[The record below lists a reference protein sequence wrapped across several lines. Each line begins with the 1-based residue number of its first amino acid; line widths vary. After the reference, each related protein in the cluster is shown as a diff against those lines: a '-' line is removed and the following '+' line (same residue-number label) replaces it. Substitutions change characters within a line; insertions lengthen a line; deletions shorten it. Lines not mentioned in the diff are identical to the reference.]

1 MIIETI
7 KKKWRALLLLAGS
20 IAFVIVIVVV
30 ALRMEAPPAPTAPIQ
45 ARLELAAGEV
55 TVTAGEMSE
64 PAVSGMAL
72 RGGTT
77 VKTAAGSRALV
88 RLPDGATTFLRGGTA
103 MALGAGSVS
112 LVEGEYWLDVPP
124 LDRAALEHR
133 IGEVSVSATDAGL
146 SLRVD
151 GDRAIIYVARG
162 MAIVTS
168 TGGRVEVNAGE
179 QASVAGA
186 APPGVEPVAF
196 WDDWTGGMADFDA
209 SSATPGAGTGT
220 IYGVDAG
227 APAGS
232 PAQPLQIKRQ
242 SVHATL
248 RDGLSET
255 RVDQTFFNPSSRPV
269 EGWYW
274 FVIPD
279 GASVSGFAL
288 ETNGQLVEGEFIE
301 KQEAS
306 QKYTTAK
313 ATGHSPAILE
323 WVDGRTY
330 RARIFPIPATG
341 TRRVVLRYLELSPVV
356 DGKMSY
362 VYPMGRGASARVGEF
377 SLTADLGDLGR
388 NMTIA
393 TLDDARIE
401 DGGKR
406 VTMRR
411 SGYTPRVDFQLEAR
425 IESEHPAL
433 RVSRFQTKG
442 EGADYIMARYTPEVA
457 WAEIATPRADVVVV
471 VDTSADGDEAARQLK
486 ATAAEAVLR
495 ALAAED
501 KFALASLD
509 VKPTVVHPEKELAE
523 AKDAE
528 IAKALERLA
537 EHSSGG
543 ATDLGALFDAALGR
557 VHGAEQPAVIYVG
570 DGLATSGEMQG
581 EQLIERLRR
590 AMGKSRARL
599 FTVAVGESADRA
611 LLGELA
617 RAGGGESFSVDQPS
631 QATSQALEL
640 VASVKVPTITDFE
653 LDLGAGLD
661 EPFANLT
668 GKVPRGTDVLLLA
681 RTHHDLPKEATVRGR
696 VGGEAFEKK
705 VRITEDESVLTAF
718 VPRLWAGAYV
728 KRLLGAAGGPDLER
742 GRIASLGVE
751 YGLVTPF
758 TSILALESEAAYRRM
773 GIERTRSPLRGVQ
786 LGALEGRME
795 ETIVAQLHPPTIGE
809 TVMGCDARGGSEDE
823 VAAAPVTEEPEEKPG
838 EYPAQKERADTPSP
852 QAAAPAAPAD
862 NEQGGLGV
870 RSKGDGVIEEAKR
883 PAPDAIG
890 FGAGAGK
897 RKDAPAKPMATSE
910 PAPEPEMDP
919 VTTGRKREPGF
930 LPHGIHDSDDDEAE
944 RDENRGGDLRRQRRD
959 GWTKPVLHTCSD
971 VARRPLAQRAILWVK
986 RLRTAQSAPDVIGRY
1001 ESARQA
1007 CELNDWRSEQV
1018 FLRLMERHVDGV
1030 GAVTAVLSHFRSR
1043 PQVQRFVAKL
1053 IVRRTVDEQV
1063 VFAVQRALFGSAV
1076 MWDDVDRKLMEIESP
1091 TERITKLREYV
1102 AREPDDPQGQ
1112 IRLVEQ
1118 LAAAGDLDQA
1128 LNLGRRLR
1136 ERGLLTLTI
1145 ARQLGD
1151 VLARAGLEQ
1160 EAVRTYSE
1168 IVEFDPDNRASRM
1181 LLGDIYLGHGW
1192 YEPAYRQYRTAAEA
1206 DESDPFAWL
1215 RLAAA
1220 ASGNGRV
1227 DEALRIERR
1236 VASAQGRPG
1245 ADDPRRWAR
1254 LHSAARVARLIA
1266 EPPKG
1271 KAPSKSSLERKLK
1284 ELQLFGGGTGTLTI
1298 VTWEDLR
1305 SDLVLLTKVDDV
1317 ATALGEITDASRVGL
1332 ASVLLSTDE
1341 LSRAAIVAQLRSLP
1355 RRDAI
1360 TLRRHDIAWDG
1371 KAFTVKLT
1379 RHELGS
1385 GESRVTL

>member
-7 KKKWRALLLLAGS
+7 KRKWRASLLLVSG
-20 IAFVIVIVVV
+20 IAFVVAIVIV
-30 ALRMEAPPAPTAPIQ
+30 ALRMKAPPAPTAPIQ

-103 MALGAGSVS
+103 MTLGDGTLS
-112 LVEGEYWLDVPP
+112 LLEGEYWLDVPP
-124 LDRAALEHR
+124 LERAALEHR

-146 SLRVD
+146 SLRVE
-151 GDRAIIYVARG
+151 GDEAVVYVARG

-168 TGGRVEVNAGE
+168 SAGRVEVNAGE
-179 QASVAGA
+179 QATVKGAGA
-186 APPGVEPVAF
+186 PGVEPVAF

-209 SSATPGAGTGT
+209 SSAIPGAGTGT

-255 RVDQTFFNPSSRPV
+255 QVDQTFFNPSSRPV

-274 FVIPD
+274 FVIPE

-301 KQEAS
+301 KQEAA

-356 DGKMSY
+356 DGKLSY

-377 SLTADLGDLGR
+377 SLTADLGELGQK
-388 NMTIA
+388 MTIA

-425 IESEHPAL
+425 IETEHPAL
-433 RVSRFQTKG
+433 RVSRFATKG

-457 WAEIATPRADVVVV
+457 WSKIPTPRADVVVV
-471 VDTSADGDEAARQLK
+471 VDTSADGDEASRQLK

-631 QATSQALEL
+631 EATSSALEL

-661 EPFANLT
+661 EPFENLT

-705 VRITEDESVLTAF
+705 VRINEDESVLTAF

-728 KRLLGAAGGPDLER
+728 KRLLGAAGGPDVER

-758 TSILALESEAAYRRM
+758 TSILALESEAAYGRM
-773 GIERTRSPLRGVQ
+773 GIERKRSPLRGVQ
-786 LGALEGRME
+786 LGALDGRME
-795 ETIVAQLHPPTIGE
+795 DTIVARLHPPLLGDT
-809 TVMGCDARGGSEDE
+809 TMGCDARSGSEDAPA
-823 VAAAPVTEEPEEKPG
+823 VAPATEPEEMPG
-838 EYPAQKERADTPSP
+838 HYPDNAQKEQADVPSP
-852 QAAAPAAPAD
+852 QVAATAAPAAPAVD
-862 NEQGGLGV
+862 QEGGLGM
-870 RSKGDGVIEEAKR
+870 RAKGDDGAAEEAKR
-883 PAPDAIG
+883 PMRAPVD
-890 FGAGAGK
+890 FGAGKSKA
-897 RKDAPAKPMATSE
+897 RPAAKPTE
-910 PAPEPEMDP
+910 APEPEDDSVAAGAKGEVDTLLP
-919 VTTGRKREPGF
+919 ATDETDNDAEGRE
-930 LPHGIHDSDDDEAE
+930 E
-944 RDENRGGDLRRQRRD
+944 RFVDQRRQRRD
-959 GWTKPVLHTCSD
+959 GWTRPVLHTCSD

-986 RLRTAQSAPDVIGRY
+986 RLRTAGSAPEVIQRY

-1018 FLRLMERHVDGV
+1018 FLRLMERHVDDGV
-1030 GAVTAVLSHFRSR
+1030 GAVTAVLQHFQSR

-1091 TERITKLREYV
+1091 ADRIAKLREYV

-1112 IRLVEQ
+1112 IRLVEH

-1168 IVEFDPDNRASRM
+1168 IVEFDPQSRASRM

-1192 YEPAYRQYRTAAEA
+1192 YEPAYRQYRTAAEG

-1220 ASGNGRV
+1220 AAGNGRV

-1271 KAPSKSSLERKLK
+1271 DAPSKSSLERKLK

-1305 SDLVLLTKVDDV
+1305 SDLMLLTKVDDV
-1317 ATALGEITDASRVGL
+1317 ATALGEVTDASRVGL
-1332 ASVLLSTDE
+1332 ASVLLSSDE
-1341 LSRAAIVAQLRSLP
+1341 LSRAELVAQLRSLP
-1355 RRDAI
+1355 RRDPI
-1360 TLRRHDIAWDG
+1360 TLVRHDIAWDG
-1371 KAFTVKLT
+1371 KAFTVKVT
-1379 RHELGS
+1379 RKELGS
-1385 GESRVTL
+1385 GETRVSL

>member
-7 KKKWRALLLLAGS
+7 KKKWRASLLLVGS
-20 IAFVIVIVVV
+20 IAFVVAIVIV
-30 ALRMEAPPAPTAPIQ
+30 ALRMKAPPAPTAPIQ

-55 TVTAGEMSE
+55 TVSAGDRSE

-72 RGGTT
+72 RGGST

-103 MALGAGSVS
+103 MALAGGTVS
-112 LVEGEYWLDVPP
+112 LLEGEYWLDVPP
-124 LDRAALEHR
+124 LERASLEHR
-133 IGEVSVSATDAGL
+133 IGETSVSATDAGL

-151 GDRAIIYVARG
+151 GDRAVIYVARG
-162 MAIVTS
+162 MAIITS
-168 TGGRVEVNAGE
+168 SGGRVEVNAGE
-179 QASVAGA
+179 QASVKGDEA
-186 APPGVEPVAF
+186 PGVEPVAF

-209 SSATPGAGTGT
+209 STAIPGAGTGT

-227 APAGS
+227 APPGT

-255 RVDQTFFNPSSRPV
+255 RVDQTFFNPSGRPV

-274 FVIPD
+274 FVIPE

-301 KQEAS
+301 RQQAA

-313 ATGHSPAILE
+313 TTGHSPAILE

-341 TRRVVLRYLELSPVV
+341 TRRVVLRYLELSPVI
-356 DGKMSY
+356 DGKLSY

-388 NMTIA
+388 KMTIA

-425 IESEHPAL
+425 IEAEQPAL
-433 RVSRFQTKG
+433 RVSRFGTKG
-442 EGADYIMARYTPEVA
+442 EGADYIMARYTPQVE
-457 WAEIATPRADVVVV
+457 WTKIATPRADVVVV

-501 KFALASLD
+501 AFALASLD
-509 VKPTVVHPEKELAE
+509 VKPTVVHPKEGLSE

-528 IAKALERLA
+528 IATALERLA

-631 QATSQALEL
+631 EATSQALEL

-661 EPFANLT
+661 EPFSNLT

-705 VRITEDESVLTAF
+705 VRIVKDESVLTAF
-718 VPRLWAGAYV
+718 VPRLWASAYV
-728 KRLLGAAGGPDLER
+728 KRLLGAAGGPDVER

-758 TSILALESEAAYRRM
+758 TSILALESEAAYGRM
-773 GIERTRSPLRGVQ
+773 GIERKRSPLRGVH

-795 ETIVAQLHPPTIGE
+795 DSIVASLHPPLLGG
-809 TVMGCDARGGSEDE
+809 TVMGCDSPLSGSDE
-823 VAAAPVTEEPEEKPG
+823 APAMAPAGEEPEEMPG
-838 EYPAQKERADTPSP
+838 DYPNQDQKSQVDLPSP
-852 QAAAPAAPAD
+852 QATAAPETISPVTAD
-862 NEQGGLGV
+862 DEGGLGF
-870 RSKGDGVIEEAKR
+870 RAKGDGNEAKERAPARRPVGFAGKAKPASPKVPAAESEPVTANR
-883 PAPDAIG
+883 PAPGGKGEATGLLPTTNEDGESDALG
-890 FGAGAGK
+890 RFQG
-897 RKDAPAKPMATSE
+897 
-910 PAPEPEMDP
+910 
-919 VTTGRKREPGF
+919 TGRK
-930 LPHGIHDSDDDEAE
+930 
-944 RDENRGGDLRRQRRD
+944 QRRD
-959 GWTKPVLHTCSD
+959 GWTKPVLRTCSD
-971 VARRPLAQRAILWVK
+971 VARRPLTQRAILWLK
-986 RLRTAQSAPDVIGRY
+986 RLRTAQSAPEI
-1001 ESARQA
+1001 
-1007 CELNDWRSEQV
+1007 
-1018 FLRLMERHVDGV
+1018 
-1030 GAVTAVLSHFRSR
+1030 
-1043 PQVQRFVAKL
+1043 
-1053 IVRRTVDEQV
+1053 I
-1063 VFAVQRALFGSAV
+1063 
-1076 MWDDVDRKLMEIESP
+1076 DR
-1091 TERITKLREYV
+1091 
-1102 AREPDDPQGQ
+1102 
-1112 IRLVEQ
+1112 
-1118 LAAAGDLDQA
+1118 
-1128 LNLGRRLR
+1128 
-1136 ERGLLTLTI
+1136 
-1145 ARQLGD
+1145 
-1151 VLARAGLEQ
+1151 
-1160 EAVRTYSE
+1160 
-1168 IVEFDPDNRASRM
+1168 
-1181 LLGDIYLGHGW
+1181 
-1192 YEPAYRQYRTAAEA
+1192 
-1206 DESDPFAWL
+1206 
-1215 RLAAA
+1215 
-1220 ASGNGRV
+1220 
-1227 DEALRIERR
+1227 
-1236 VASAQGRPG
+1236 
-1245 ADDPRRWAR
+1245 
-1254 LHSAARVARLIA
+1254 
-1266 EPPKG
+1266 
-1271 KAPSKSSLERKLK
+1271 
-1284 ELQLFGGGTGTLTI
+1284 
-1298 VTWEDLR
+1298 
-1305 SDLVLLTKVDDV
+1305 
-1317 ATALGEITDASRVGL
+1317 
-1332 ASVLLSTDE
+1332 
-1341 LSRAAIVAQLRSLP
+1341 
-1355 RRDAI
+1355 
-1360 TLRRHDIAWDG
+1360 
-1371 KAFTVKLT
+1371 
-1379 RHELGS
+1379 
-1385 GESRVTL
+1385 

>member
-1 MIIETI
+1 M
-7 KKKWRALLLLAGS
+7 
-20 IAFVIVIVVV
+20 
-30 ALRMEAPPAPTAPIQ
+30 
-45 ARLELAAGEV
+45 
-55 TVTAGEMSE
+55 
-64 PAVSGMAL
+64 
-72 RGGTT
+72 
-77 VKTAAGSRALV
+77 
-88 RLPDGATTFLRGGTA
+88 
-103 MALGAGSVS
+103 
-112 LVEGEYWLDVPP
+112 
-124 LDRAALEHR
+124 
-133 IGEVSVSATDAGL
+133 
-146 SLRVD
+146 
-151 GDRAIIYVARG
+151 
-162 MAIVTS
+162 
-168 TGGRVEVNAGE
+168 
-179 QASVAGA
+179 
-186 APPGVEPVAF
+186 
-196 WDDWTGGMADFDA
+196 
-209 SSATPGAGTGT
+209 
-220 IYGVDAG
+220 
-227 APAGS
+227 
-232 PAQPLQIKRQ
+232 
-242 SVHATL
+242 
-248 RDGLSET
+248 
-255 RVDQTFFNPSSRPV
+255 
-269 EGWYW
+269 
-274 FVIPD
+274 
-279 GASVSGFAL
+279 
-288 ETNGQLVEGEFIE
+288 
-301 KQEAS
+301 
-306 QKYTTAK
+306 
-313 ATGHSPAILE
+313 
-323 WVDGRTY
+323 
-330 RARIFPIPATG
+330 
-341 TRRVVLRYLELSPVV
+341 
-356 DGKMSY
+356 
-362 VYPMGRGASARVGEF
+362 
-377 SLTADLGDLGR
+377 
-388 NMTIA
+388 
-393 TLDDARIE
+393 
-401 DGGKR
+401 
-406 VTMRR
+406 
-411 SGYTPRVDFQLEAR
+411 
-425 IESEHPAL
+425 
-433 RVSRFQTKG
+433 
-442 EGADYIMARYTPEVA
+442 
-457 WAEIATPRADVVVV
+457 
-471 VDTSADGDEAARQLK
+471 
-486 ATAAEAVLR
+486 
-495 ALAAED
+495 
-501 KFALASLD
+501 
-509 VKPTVVHPEKELAE
+509 
-523 AKDAE
+523 
-528 IAKALERLA
+528 
-537 EHSSGG
+537 
-543 ATDLGALFDAALGR
+543 
-557 VHGAEQPAVIYVG
+557 IYVG

-617 RAGGGESFSVDQPS
+617 RAGGGESFGVDQPS
-631 QATSQALEL
+631 EATSRALEL

-661 EPFANLT
+661 EPFENLT

-705 VRITEDESVLTAF
+705 VRITKDESVLTAF

-728 KRLLGAAGGPDLER
+728 KRLLGAAGGPDIER

-758 TSILALESEAAYRRM
+758 TSILALESEAAYGRM
-773 GIERTRSPLRGVQ
+773 GIQRKRSPLRGVQ
-786 LGALEGRME
+786 LGALHGRME
-795 ETIVAQLHPPTIGE
+795 DAIVARLHPPTGVGE
-809 TVMGCDARGGSEDE
+809 TVMGCDARGGSEDATA
-823 VAAAPVTEEPEEKPG
+823 VAPAADEPEEEPG
-838 EYPAQKERADTPSP
+838 HYPNQKEQVDLPSP
-852 QAAAPAAPAD
+852 QSAATAAPAD
-862 NEQGGLGV
+862 NEEGGLGV
-870 RSKGDGVIEEAKR
+870 RSKGDGNLEEAKR
-883 PAPDAIG
+883 PMRAPVG

-897 RKDAPAKPMATSE
+897 SKSKNSPAKPAAAGE
-910 PAPEPEMDP
+910 AVPEPEADP
-919 VTTGRKREPGF
+919 VATGNKRERML
-930 LPHGIHDSDDDEAE
+930 LPHGVDASEDDGND
-944 RDENRGGDLRRQRRD
+944 RDEGRFGDLRRQRRD

-986 RLRTAQSAPDVIGRY
+986 RLRTAQSAHDVIGRY

-1063 VFAVQRALFGSAV
+1063 VFAVQRALFGSSV

-1091 TERITKLREYV
+1091 TERIQKLREYV

-1112 IRLVEQ
+1112 IRLVEH

-1271 KAPSKSSLERKLK
+1271 EAPSKSSLERKLK
-1284 ELQLFGGGTGTLTI
+1284 ELQLFSGGTGTVVI

-1305 SDLVLLTKVDDV
+1305 SDLMLLTKVDDV
-1317 ATALGEITDASRVGL
+1317 ATAIGDVTDASRVGL
-1332 ASVLLSTDE
+1332 AAVTLSTDE
-1341 LSRAAIVAQLRSLP
+1341 LSRAALVGQLRSLP

-1360 TLRRHDIAWDG
+1360 TLTRHDIAWDG
-1371 KAFTVKLT
+1371 KAFTVKVK
-1379 RHELGS
+1379 REELGS